1 METLQFVSDVG
12 FPIAAAC
19 VGMYFV
25 FLTQKFLLDGVLER
39 IKGLISI
46 IRQLD
51 KRVTSMSHDIIRIDT
66 LMSDALDIPQE
77 KDKLDKVKNQVTHR
91 VD

>member
-1 METLQFVSDVG
+1 MELLVFVSDVG

-25 FLTQKFLLDGVLER
+25 YLTQKFLLESVLEKV
-39 IKGLISI
+39 KGLIVI

-51 KRVTSMSHDIIRIDT
+51 DRVTSMSQDILKI
-66 LMSDALDIPQE
+66 DALLSEALDLPSK
-77 KDKLDKVKNQVTHR
+77 KDGI
-91 VD
+91 

>member
-1 METLQFVSDVG
+1 MDFLNFITEVG

-25 FLTQKFLLDGVLER
+25 FLTQKFILDSVLE
-39 IKGLISI
+39 KVKSLIAI

-51 KRVTSMSHDIIRIDT
+51 LRVSSMSQDILKI
-66 LMSDALDIPQE
+66 
-77 KDKLDKVKNQVTHR
+77 DKLLSTALELPKEEDKPHGP
-91 VD
+91 

>member
-1 METLQFVSDVG
+1 MDFLNFITEVG

-25 FLTQKFLLDGVLER
+25 FLTQKFILDSVLE
-39 IKGLISI
+39 KVKNLIDI

-51 KRVTSMSHDIIRIDT
+51 TRVSGMSNDIEKIDG
-66 LMSDALDIPQE
+66 LLSRALELPSEEE
-77 KDKLDKVKNQVTHR
+77 KPSGP
-91 VD
+91 